1 MLKKITENPVLK
13 LINNIVYVILFLIVA
28 SVLFV
33 VILQRASNN
42 AIALGGVRVFNIISE
57 SMITKYNIGD
67 VLVVKS
73 IEPQN
78 IKVGDD
84 IAYIGQEST
93 FNQKIVTHQVIK
105 IDYENGE
112 YIFHTK
118 GIANILED
126 PLVHQN
132 QVFGKVVYKIW
143 ILSLISKILSNVY
156 VVFFGIFVPIVV
168 LIFWTILKLK
178 GLVEVEEY
186 EEEIKPK
193 KTTKKNTKTTKK
205 RHGKSRRFRCITV
218 RPFSLH
224 GTRAIL

>member
-13 LINNIVYVILFLIVA
+13 LINNIIYVILFLIVA

-42 AIALGGVRVFNIISE
+42 DIALGGVRVFNIISE
-57 SMITKYNIGD
+57 SMIPKYNIGD

-143 ILSLISKILSNVY
+143 ILSFISKILSNVY

-193 KTTKKNTKTTKK
+193 KTTKKNTKTQKTSTRKK
-205 RHGKSRRFRCITV
+205 SNDNKG
-218 RPFSLH
+218 
-224 GTRAIL
+224 

>member
-42 AIALGGVRVFNIISE
+42 AIALGGIRIFNIVSE
-57 SMITKYNIGD
+57 SMVPKYNIGD

-84 IAYIGQEST
+84 IAYIGEEST

-156 VVFFGIFVPIVV
+156 VVFFGIFVPIVI

-186 EEEIKPK
+186 EEEIEPK
-193 KTTKKNTKTTKK
+193 KNTKKNTKTTKSNASNTK
-205 RHGKSRRFRCITV
+205 TQKTSTRKKSNDNKE
-218 RPFSLH
+218 
-224 GTRAIL
+224 

>member
-57 SMITKYNIGD
+57 SMIPKYNIGD

-156 VVFFGIFVPIVV
+156 VVFFGIFVPIVI
-168 LIFWTILKLK
+168 LIFWTILKIK

-186 EEEIKPK
+186 EEEIEPK
-193 KTTKKNTKTTKK
+193 KTTKKNTKTTKSNASNTK
-205 RHGKSRRFRCITV
+205 IQKTSTRKKSNDNK
-218 RPFSLH
+218 
-224 GTRAIL
+224 G

>member
-42 AIALGGVRVFNIISE
+42 AIALGGIRIFNIVSE
-57 SMITKYNIGD
+57 SMVPKYNIGD

-156 VVFFGIFVPIVV
+156 VVFFGIFVPIVI

-186 EEEIKPK
+186 EEEIEPK
-193 KTTKKNTKTTKK
+193 KNTKKNTKTTKSNASNTK
-205 RHGKSRRFRCITV
+205 TQKTSTRKKSNDNKE
-218 RPFSLH
+218 
-224 GTRAIL
+224 

>member
-57 SMITKYNIGD
+57 SMIPKYNIGD

-156 VVFFGIFVPIVV
+156 VVFFGIFVPIVI

-193 KTTKKNTKTTKK
+193 KTTKKNTKTTKSNASNTK
-205 RHGKSRRFRCITV
+205 TQKTS
-218 RPFSLH
+218 
-224 GTRAIL
+224 TRKKIK

>member
-13 LINNIVYVILFLIVA
+13 LINNIIYVILFLIVA

-57 SMITKYNIGD
+57 SMVPKYNIGD

-143 ILSLISKILSNVY
+143 ILSFISKILSNVY
-156 VVFFGIFVPIVV
+156 VVFFGIFVPIVI

-186 EEEIKPK
+186 EEEIEPK
-193 KTTKKNTKTTKK
+193 KTTKKNTKTTKSNASNTK
-205 RHGKSRRFRCITV
+205 TQKTSTRKKSNDNK
-218 RPFSLH
+218 
-224 GTRAIL
+224 G

>member
-42 AIALGGVRVFNIISE
+42 AIALGGIRIFNIVSE
-57 SMITKYNIGD
+57 SMVPKYNIGD

-156 VVFFGIFVPIVV
+156 VVFFGIFVPIVI

-193 KTTKKNTKTTKK
+193 KTTKKNTKTTKSNASNTK
-205 RHGKSRRFRCITV
+205 TQKTSTRKKSNDNKE
-218 RPFSLH
+218 
-224 GTRAIL
+224 

>member
-1 MLKKITENPVLK
+1 MLKKITENTVLK

-42 AIALGGVRVFNIISE
+42 DIALGGIRIFNIVSE
-57 SMITKYNIGD
+57 SMVPKYNIGD

-156 VVFFGIFVPIVV
+156 VVFFGIFVPIVI
-168 LIFWTILKLK
+168 LIFWTILKLN

-186 EEEIKPK
+186 EEEIEPK
-193 KTTKKNTKTTKK
+193 KNTKKNTKTTKSNASNTK
-205 RHGKSRRFRCITV
+205 TQKTSTRKKSNDNKE
-218 RPFSLH
+218 
-224 GTRAIL
+224 

>member
-42 AIALGGVRVFNIISE
+42 DIALGGIRIFNIVSE
-57 SMITKYNIGD
+57 SMVPKYNIGD

-156 VVFFGIFVPIVV
+156 VVFFGIFVPIVI

-193 KTTKKNTKTTKK
+193 KNTKKNTKTTKSNASNTK
-205 RHGKSRRFRCITV
+205 TQKTSTRKKSNDNK
-218 RPFSLH
+218 
-224 GTRAIL
+224 G

>member
-42 AIALGGVRVFNIISE
+42 DIALGGIRIFNIVSE
-57 SMITKYNIGD
+57 SMVPKYNIGD

-156 VVFFGIFVPIVV
+156 VVFFGIFVPIVI

-186 EEEIKPK
+186 EEEIEPK
-193 KTTKKNTKTTKK
+193 KTTKKNTKTTKSNASK
-205 RHGKSRRFRCITV
+205 TKTQKTS
-218 RPFSLH
+218 
-224 GTRAIL
+224 TRKK

>member
-1 MLKKITENPVLK
+1 MLKKTTENPVLK

-57 SMITKYNIGD
+57 SMIPKYNIGD

-156 VVFFGIFVPIVV
+156 VVFFGIFVPIVI

-186 EEEIKPK
+186 EEEIEPK
-193 KTTKKNTKTTKK
+193 KTTKKNTKTTKSNASNTK
-205 RHGKSRRFRCITV
+205 TQKTSTRKKSNDNK
-218 RPFSLH
+218 
-224 GTRAIL
+224 G

>member
-42 AIALGGVRVFNIISE
+42 DIALGGIRIFNIVSE
-57 SMITKYNIGD
+57 SMVPKYNIGD

-156 VVFFGIFVPIVV
+156 VAFFGIFVPIVI

-186 EEEIKPK
+186 EEEIEPK
-193 KTTKKNTKTTKK
+193 KTTKKNTKTTKSNASNTK
-205 RHGKSRRFRCITV
+205 TQKTSTRKKSNDNK
-218 RPFSLH
+218 
-224 GTRAIL
+224 G

>member
-57 SMITKYNIGD
+57 SMIPKYNIGD

-93 FNQKIVTHQVIK
+93 FNQKILTHQVIK

-156 VVFFGIFVPIVV
+156 VVFFGIFVPIVI

-186 EEEIKPK
+186 EEEIEPK
-193 KTTKKNTKTTKK
+193 KTTKKNTKTTKSNASNTK
-205 RHGKSRRFRCITV
+205 IQKTSTRKKSNDNK
-218 RPFSLH
+218 
-224 GTRAIL
+224 G

>member
-57 SMITKYNIGD
+57 SMIPKYNIGD

-156 VVFFGIFVPIVV
+156 VVFFGIFVPIVI

-186 EEEIKPK
+186 EEEIEPK
-193 KTTKKNTKTTKK
+193 KTTKKNTKTTKSNANNTK
-205 RHGKSRRFRCITV
+205 TQKTSTRKKSNDNK
-218 RPFSLH
+218 
-224 GTRAIL
+224 G

>member
-1 MLKKITENPVLK
+1 MFKKITENPALK
-13 LINNIVYVILFLIVA
+13 LINNIIYVILFLIVA
-28 SVLFV
+28 SILFV

-42 AIALGGVRVFNIISE
+42 TVALGGVRIFNIISE
-57 SMITKYNIGD
+57 SMVPKYNIGD

-73 IEPQN
+73 VEPQN

-105 IDYENGE
+105 IDYEDGE

-118 GIANILED
+118 GIANTLED
-126 PLVHQN
+126 PLVRQN

-143 ILSLISKILSNVY
+143 ILSFISKMLSNVY
-156 VVFFGIFVPIVV
+156 VVFFGIFVPMVV

-186 EEEIKPK
+186 EEEVKPK
-193 KTTKKNTKTTKK
+193 KTTKKSTKTTKSSAK
-205 RHGKSRRFRCITV
+205 NTKTQKTSTKKKSNDNK
-218 RPFSLH
+218 
-224 GTRAIL
+224 G

>member
-57 SMITKYNIGD
+57 SMIPKYNIGD

-132 QVFGKVVYKIW
+132 QVFGKVIYKIW

-156 VVFFGIFVPIVV
+156 VVFFGIFVPIVI

-193 KTTKKNTKTTKK
+193 KTTKKNTKTTKSNANNTK
-205 RHGKSRRFRCITV
+205 TQKTSTRKKSNDNK
-218 RPFSLH
+218 
-224 GTRAIL
+224 G

>member
-13 LINNIVYVILFLIVA
+13 LINNIVYVILFLIIA

-57 SMITKYNIGD
+57 SMIPKYNIGD

-156 VVFFGIFVPIVV
+156 VVFFGIFVPIVI

-186 EEEIKPK
+186 EEEIEPK
-193 KTTKKNTKTTKK
+193 KTTKKNTKTTKSNASNTK
-205 RHGKSRRFRCITV
+205 TQKTSTRKKSNDNK
-218 RPFSLH
+218 
-224 GTRAIL
+224 G

>member
-42 AIALGGVRVFNIISE
+42 DIALGGIRIFNIVSE
-57 SMITKYNIGD
+57 SMVPKYNIGD

-156 VVFFGIFVPIVV
+156 VVFFGIFVPIVI

-186 EEEIKPK
+186 EEEIEPK
-193 KTTKKNTKTTKK
+193 KTTKKNTKTTKSNASNTK
-205 RHGKSRRFRCITV
+205 TQKTSTRRKSNDNK
-218 RPFSLH
+218 
-224 GTRAIL
+224 G

>member
-57 SMITKYNIGD
+57 SMIPKYNIGD

-193 KTTKKNTKTTKK
+193 KTTKKNTKTTKSNASNTK
-205 RHGKSRRFRCITV
+205 TQKTSTRKKSNDNK
-218 RPFSLH
+218 
-224 GTRAIL
+224 G

>member
-57 SMITKYNIGD
+57 SMIPKYNIGD

-156 VVFFGIFVPIVV
+156 VVFFGIFVPIVI

-186 EEEIKPK
+186 EEEIEPK
-193 KTTKKNTKTTKK
+193 KTTKKNTKTTKSNASNTK
-205 RHGKSRRFRCITV
+205 TQKTSTRKKS
-218 RPFSLH
+218 
-224 GTRAIL
+224 

>member
-42 AIALGGVRVFNIISE
+42 AIALGGIRIFNIVSE
-57 SMITKYNIGD
+57 SMVPKYNIGD

-156 VVFFGIFVPIVV
+156 VVFFGIFVPIVI

-186 EEEIKPK
+186 EEEIEPK
-193 KTTKKNTKTTKK
+193 KTTKKNTKTTKSNASNTK
-205 RHGKSRRFRCITV
+205 IQKTSTRKKSNDNK
-218 RPFSLH
+218 
-224 GTRAIL
+224 G

>member
-57 SMITKYNIGD
+57 SMIPKYNIGD

-156 VVFFGIFVPIVV
+156 VVFFGIFVPIVI

-186 EEEIKPK
+186 EEEIEPK
-193 KTTKKNTKTTKK
+193 KNTKKNTKTTKSNASNTK
-205 RHGKSRRFRCITV
+205 TQKTSTRKKSNDNKE
-218 RPFSLH
+218 
-224 GTRAIL
+224 

>member
-42 AIALGGVRVFNIISE
+42 DIALGGIRIFNIVSE
-57 SMITKYNIGD
+57 SMVPKYNIGD

-73 IEPQN
+73 IESQN

-143 ILSLISKILSNVY
+143 ILSFISKILSNVY
-156 VVFFGIFVPIVV
+156 VVFFGIFVPIVI

-193 KTTKKNTKTTKK
+193 KTTKKNTKTQKK
-205 RHGKSRRFRCITV
+205 STRKKSNDNK
-218 RPFSLH
+218 
-224 GTRAIL
+224 G

>member
-1 MLKKITENPVLK
+1 MLKKITQNPVLK

-42 AIALGGVRVFNIISE
+42 DIALGGIRIFNIVSE
-57 SMITKYNIGD
+57 SMVPKYNIGD

-156 VVFFGIFVPIVV
+156 VVFFGIFVPIVI

-186 EEEIKPK
+186 EEEIEPK
-193 KTTKKNTKTTKK
+193 KTTKKNTKTTKSNASNTK
-205 RHGKSRRFRCITV
+205 TQKTSTRKKSNDNK
-218 RPFSLH
+218 
-224 GTRAIL
+224 G

>member
-57 SMITKYNIGD
+57 SMIPKYNIGD

-132 QVFGKVVYKIW
+132 QVFGKVVHKIW
-143 ILSLISKILSNVY
+143 ILSFISKILSNVY

-193 KTTKKNTKTTKK
+193 KTTKKNTKTTKSNANNTK
-205 RHGKSRRFRCITV
+205 TQKTSTRKKSNDNK
-218 RPFSLH
+218 
-224 GTRAIL
+224 G

>member
-42 AIALGGVRVFNIISE
+42 DIALGGIRIFNIVSE
-57 SMITKYNIGD
+57 SMVPKYNIGD

-78 IKVGDD
+78 IKVGDE

-156 VVFFGIFVPIVV
+156 VVFFGIFVPIVI

-186 EEEIKPK
+186 EEEIEP
-193 KTTKKNTKTTKK
+193 KKNTKTTKSNASNTK
-205 RHGKSRRFRCITV
+205 TQKTSTRKKSNDNKE
-218 RPFSLH
+218 
-224 GTRAIL
+224 

>member
-1 MLKKITENPVLK
+1 MLKKIIENPVLK

-57 SMITKYNIGD
+57 SMIPKYYIGD

-156 VVFFGIFVPIVV
+156 VVFFGIFVPIVI

-186 EEEIKPK
+186 EEEIEPK
-193 KTTKKNTKTTKK
+193 KTTKKNTKTTKSNASNTK
-205 RHGKSRRFRCITV
+205 TQKTSTRKKSNDNK
-218 RPFSLH
+218 
-224 GTRAIL
+224 G

>member
-42 AIALGGVRVFNIISE
+42 DIALGGIRIFNIVSE
-57 SMITKYNIGD
+57 SMVPKYNIGD

-156 VVFFGIFVPIVV
+156 AVFFGIFVPIVI

-186 EEEIKPK
+186 EEEIEPK
-193 KTTKKNTKTTKK
+193 KTTKKNTKTTKSNASNTK
-205 RHGKSRRFRCITV
+205 TQKTSTRKKSNDNK
-218 RPFSLH
+218 
-224 GTRAIL
+224 G

>member
-42 AIALGGVRVFNIISE
+42 DIALGEIRIFNIVSE
-57 SMITKYNIGD
+57 SMVPKYNIGD

-156 VVFFGIFVPIVV
+156 VVFFGIFVPIVI

-186 EEEIKPK
+186 EEEIEPK
-193 KTTKKNTKTTKK
+193 KNTKKNTKTTKSNASNTK
-205 RHGKSRRFRCITV
+205 TQKTSTRKKSNDNKE
-218 RPFSLH
+218 
-224 GTRAIL
+224 

>member
-1 MLKKITENPVLK
+1 MKNIIKKITENPVLK

-57 SMITKYNIGD
+57 SMIPKYNIGD

-143 ILSLISKILSNVY
+143 ILSFISKILSNVY

-193 KTTKKNTKTTKK
+193 KTTKKNTKTQKTSTKK
-205 RHGKSRRFRCITV
+205 KSNDNK
-218 RPFSLH
+218 
-224 GTRAIL
+224 G

>member
-42 AIALGGVRVFNIISE
+42 DIALGGIRIFNIVSE
-57 SMITKYNIGD
+57 SMVPKYNIGD

-156 VVFFGIFVPIVV
+156 VVFFGIFVPIVI

-193 KTTKKNTKTTKK
+193 KTTKKNTKTTKNNASNTK
-205 RHGKSRRFRCITV
+205 TQKTSTRKKSNDNKE
-218 RPFSLH
+218 
-224 GTRAIL
+224 

>member
-57 SMITKYNIGD
+57 SMIPKYNIGD

-156 VVFFGIFVPIVV
+156 VVFFGIFVPIVI

-193 KTTKKNTKTTKK
+193 KTTKKNTKTTKSNASNTK
-205 RHGKSRRFRCITV
+205 TQKTSTRKKSNDNK
-218 RPFSLH
+218 
-224 GTRAIL
+224 G

>member
-1 MLKKITENPVLK
+1 MLKKITENSVLK

-57 SMITKYNIGD
+57 SMIPKYNIGD

-156 VVFFGIFVPIVV
+156 VVFFGIFVPIVI

-186 EEEIKPK
+186 EEEIEPK
-193 KTTKKNTKTTKK
+193 KTTKKNTKTTKSNASNTK
-205 RHGKSRRFRCITV
+205 TQKTSTRKKSNDNK
-218 RPFSLH
+218 
-224 GTRAIL
+224 G

>member
-42 AIALGGVRVFNIISE
+42 DIALGGIRIFNIVSE
-57 SMITKYNIGD
+57 SMVPKYNIGD

-156 VVFFGIFVPIVV
+156 VVFFGIFVPIVI

-178 GLVEVEEY
+178 GLVEVDEY
-186 EEEIKPK
+186 EEEIEPK
-193 KTTKKNTKTTKK
+193 KNTKKNTKTTKSNASNTK
-205 RHGKSRRFRCITV
+205 TQKTSTRKKSNDNKE
-218 RPFSLH
+218 
-224 GTRAIL
+224 

>member
-57 SMITKYNIGD
+57 SMISKYNIGD

-143 ILSLISKILSNVY
+143 ILSFISKILSNVY

-193 KTTKKNTKTTKK
+193 KTTKKNTKTTKSNASNTK
-205 RHGKSRRFRCITV
+205 TQKTSTRKKSNDNK
-218 RPFSLH
+218 
-224 GTRAIL
+224 G

>member
-1 MLKKITENPVLK
+1 M
-13 LINNIVYVILFLIVA
+13 
-28 SVLFV
+28 
-33 VILQRASNN
+33 
-42 AIALGGVRVFNIISE
+42 
-57 SMITKYNIGD
+57 
-67 VLVVKS
+67 
-73 IEPQN
+73 
-78 IKVGDD
+78 GDD

-143 ILSLISKILSNVY
+143 ILSFISKILSNVY

-193 KTTKKNTKTTKK
+193 KTTKKNTKTQKTSTKK
-205 RHGKSRRFRCITV
+205 KSNDNK
-218 RPFSLH
+218 
-224 GTRAIL
+224 G

>member
-42 AIALGGVRVFNIISE
+42 DIALGGIRIFNIVSE
-57 SMITKYNIGD
+57 SMVPKYNIGD

-93 FNQKIVTHQVIK
+93 YNQKIVTHQVIK

-156 VVFFGIFVPIVV
+156 VVFFGIFVPIVI

-186 EEEIKPK
+186 EEEIEPK
-193 KTTKKNTKTTKK
+193 KNTKKNTKTTKSNASNTK
-205 RHGKSRRFRCITV
+205 TQKTSTRKKSNDNKE
-218 RPFSLH
+218 
-224 GTRAIL
+224 

>member
-1 MLKKITENPVLK
+1 MFKRITENPVLK

-57 SMITKYNIGD
+57 SMIPKYNIGD

-143 ILSLISKILSNVY
+143 ILSFISKILSNVY

-193 KTTKKNTKTTKK
+193 KTTKKNTKTQKTSTKK
-205 RHGKSRRFRCITV
+205 KSNDNK
-218 RPFSLH
+218 
-224 GTRAIL
+224 G